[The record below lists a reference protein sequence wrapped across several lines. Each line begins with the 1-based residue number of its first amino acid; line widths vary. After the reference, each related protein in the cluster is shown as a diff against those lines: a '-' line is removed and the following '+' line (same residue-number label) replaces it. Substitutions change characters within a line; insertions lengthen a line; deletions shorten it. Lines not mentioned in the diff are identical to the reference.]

1 MFHIRMRKLW
11 GEWYLIELTVKENR
25 LLEKL
30 VKESITRNRSTLD
43 TSLDLSP
50 EQFNDFNMRRI
61 IKENVVSSFTREETR
76 KEEPSLS
83 GGAVALAARVSGYE
97 FVVENSLY
105 SRNGEDSE

>member
-1 MFHIRMRKLW
+1 MIKL
-11 GEWYLIELTVKENR
+11 R
-25 LLEKL
+25 LKKKSTFKL
-30 VKESITRNRSTLD
+30 VKETITRSSTLD

-61 IKENVVSSFTREETR
+61 IKENVVSSFTREETGEGGE
-76 KEEPSLS
+76 KEELSLS
-83 GGAVALAARVSGYE
+83 GGAASLAACVSGYE